1 MRSVFRRLFRR
12 CFKWGVYSGLCLIL
26 SFSAALA
33 GKSADKEGRP
43 PKPKP
48 IPVKPHNQSSN
59 LSISVQIDPVI
70 SVDPTPDLLPTNFA
84 LQQNYPNP
92 FNSSTTI
99 TFSCAKESFVSIKA
113 YNVLGQE
120 VATLVS
126 GRMKPGLHSI
136 IWNSRDREGNLLPSG
151 VYLYRM
157 RTDWYLETRKLLIL
171 R

>member
-1 MRSVFRRLFRR
+1 MRSVFLRLFRK
-12 CFKWGVYSGLCLIL
+12 CLSWGLYSVLCLIL

-33 GKSADKEGRP
+33 RKAADREGHP

-48 IPVKPHNQSSN
+48 IPGKPPGQSSI
-59 LSISVQIDPVI
+59 LSISVQIDPGI
-70 SVDPTPDLLPTNFA
+70 SVDPTPNLLPKNFA

-157 RTDWYLETRKLLIL
+157 KADRYLETRKLLIL